1 MQTHQGNSI
10 ISGIHERISNRFS
23 SVLSP
28 NWPLGSG
35 YEGVNMSK
43 EKILS
48 YIPDRPTTTII
59 INNYMETIERVHPLL
74 HIPTF
79 YEELDQFWENPGA
92 TDDAWLSQFLVMLA
106 LSYQSLRDETTVSF
120 NEESLLKYLQGAE
133 TCLKNTPF
141 FLVPTL
147 TSLRALSMMVLTRHI
162 VSSSCLES
170 DSCGPLMSTVVRLAM
185 SISLHVDPQHAEGMS
200 VFDMEIRRR
209 LWTTIAL
216 MEAQMHMSSGTPF
229 LLRSLDFDTLP
240 PSNVDD
246 DELKSFGTL
255 PVHPVTEYTDST
267 FQIMLARS
275 FPITFEILTRVNSPS
290 GRFEYEEV
298 LRYHSQ
304 MKNLL
309 QEASQWTIS
318 TPPEEWRQLQWFMAE
333 IFLRRVLLVLHS
345 QYGLRPNADVEYPV
359 SYWSTL
365 ESSLALLVIQR
376 QMCEDPNSPLGR
388 LWLAEYFKHDFYTAI
403 LTICVLLERTNAINR
418 DLAPLDQRV
427 EIPQRET
434 ILQTLFCCREIW
446 ARRICRTYCQFLSHM
461 NLDTTI
467 ARITIPEN
475 TTVSSADIEHASFRF
490 SVRMLKNCRCGNCP
504 TEPGS
509 LKALFSDHPYYVAA

>member
-1 MQTHQGNSI
+1 
-10 ISGIHERISNRFS
+10 
-23 SVLSP
+23 
-28 NWPLGSG
+28 
-35 YEGVNMSK
+35 MSK

-59 INNYMETIERVHPLL
+59 INNYMKNIERLHPLL

-79 YEELDQFWENPGA
+79 YEELDQFWENPRA

-106 LSYQSLRDETTVSF
+106 LSYQSLRDERIVPF
-120 NEESLLKYLQGAE
+120 DEELLLKYLQGAE
-133 TCLKNTPF
+133 VCLKNTPF
-141 FLVPTL
+141 FIIPTL
-147 TSLRALSMMVLTRHI
+147 TSLRALSMMVLARHI

-185 SISLHVDPQHAEGMS
+185 SIGLHVDPQHEDGMS
-200 VFDMEIRRR
+200 VFEMEVRRR

-229 LLRSLDFDTLP
+229 LLRVSDFDTLP
-240 PSNVDD
+240 PSNLND
-246 DELKSFGTL
+246 DELKSGNFGRW
-255 PVHPVTEYTDST
+255 PARPVTEYTDST
-267 FQIMLARS
+267 FQIIIARC
-275 FPITFEILTRVNSPS
+275 FPATFEILTLVNSPS

-304 MKNLL
+304 VKNLL

-318 TPPEEWRQLQWFMAE
+318 TPPEEWRQLQSFMVE
-333 IFLRRVLLVLHS
+333 IYLRRVLLVLHS
-345 QYGLRPNADVEYPV
+345 HYGLQPNADVEYPV

-376 QMCEDPNSPLGR
+376 QMCEDLNSPLGR

-403 LTICVLLERTNAINR
+403 LTICALLARTNAINR
-418 DLAPLDQRV
+418 ELAPLDQKV
-427 EIPQRET
+427 EIPQIET

-461 NLDTTI
+461 NLDITI
-467 ARITIPEN
+467 ARITMPEN
-475 TTVSSADIEHASFRF
+475 TSVSSADIENASFRF